1 MQIYIK
7 NTKNPDNIHDC
18 QGFELKLSN
27 CLATNA
33 RIVKTNLIR
42 AFVAETIL
50 TTPRAKSLH

>member
-18 QGFELKLSN
+18 QGFELKVGN

-33 RIVKTNLIR
+33 QIIKTNPIR
-42 AFVAETIL
+42 AFVAKTIL
-50 TTPRAKSLH
+50 TTPRAKSSH

>member
-18 QGFELKLSN
+18 QGFDLKLGN

-33 RIVKTNLIR
+33 RIIKTNPSH

-50 TTPRAKSLH
+50 PTLKAKSLR